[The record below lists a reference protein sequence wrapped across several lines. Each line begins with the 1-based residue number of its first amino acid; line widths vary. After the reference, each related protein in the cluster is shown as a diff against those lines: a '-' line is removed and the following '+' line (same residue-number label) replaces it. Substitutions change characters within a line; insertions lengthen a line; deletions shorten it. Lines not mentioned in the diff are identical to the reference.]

1 MKKAIAV
8 AIISTL
14 MVVLSLYAVNAIIA
28 EQQKNRQ
35 REISHTLL
43 SYSEE
48 LTQNIASTLK
58 NTTVQGCDSASLNV
72 YRKLKMRSLYFAD
85 VGFIEKGKSPAPRF
99 GASWQIPSPFPLSCI
114 KPRTDSV
121 WRSFRRKISLSAMR
135 QSITTLLS
143 SPPVQPTINLPP
155 LPPTIRFVLPL
166 KISAA
171 PFSPLRRH
179 QKTLAAYSLCYL
191 RWL

>member
-8 AIISTL
+8 AIISTF

-58 NTTVQGCDSASLNV
+58 NTSAQG
-72 YRKLKMRSLYFAD
+72 
-85 VGFIEKGKSPAPRF
+85 
-99 GASWQIPSPFPLSCI
+99 
-114 KPRTDSV
+114 
-121 WRSFRRKISLSAMR
+121 
-135 QSITTLLS
+135 
-143 SPPVQPTINLPP
+143 
-155 LPPTIRFVLPL
+155 
-166 KISAA
+166 
-171 PFSPLRRH
+171 
-179 QKTLAAYSLCYL
+179 
-191 RWL
+191 

>member
-8 AIISTL
+8 AIISTF

-58 NTTVQGCDSASLNV
+58 NTSTQGCDSASLNV

-85 VGFIEKGKSPAPRF
+85 VGFIEKGKITCTAFWGKLANPIAL
-99 GASWQIPSPFPLSCI
+99 PSELHNTQNGFSLAQFSQ
-114 KPRTDSV
+114 KDLDRKSV
-121 WRSFRRKISLSAMR
+121 
-135 QSITTLLS
+135 
-143 SPPVQPTINLPP
+143 V
-155 LPPTIRFVLPL
+155 
-166 KISAA
+166 
-171 PFSPLRRH
+171 
-179 QKTLAAYSLCYL
+179 
-191 RWL
+191 

>member
-14 MVVLSLYAVNAIIA
+14 MVVLSLYAVNAIIV

-58 NTTVQGCDSASLNV
+58 NTTV
-72 YRKLKMRSLYFAD
+72 
-85 VGFIEKGKSPAPRF
+85 
-99 GASWQIPSPFPLSCI
+99 
-114 KPRTDSV
+114 
-121 WRSFRRKISLSAMR
+121 
-135 QSITTLLS
+135 
-143 SPPVQPTINLPP
+143 PV
-155 LPPTIRFVLPL
+155 
-166 KISAA
+166 
-171 PFSPLRRH
+171 
-179 QKTLAAYSLCYL
+179 
-191 RWL
+191 

>member
-8 AIISTL
+8 AIISTF

-58 NTTVQGCDSASLNV
+58 NTSAQGCDSASLNV

-114 KPRTDSV
+114 IPRTDSA

-179 QKTLAAYSLCYL
+179 QKTSAAYSLCYL

>member
-14 MVVLSLYAVNAIIA
+14 MVVLSLYAVNAIIV

-58 NTTVQGCDSASLNV
+58 KYHRAG
-72 YRKLKMRSLYFAD
+72 MR
-85 VGFIEKGKSPAPRF
+85 
-99 GASWQIPSPFPLSCI
+99 
-114 KPRTDSV
+114 
-121 WRSFRRKISLSAMR
+121 
-135 QSITTLLS
+135 
-143 SPPVQPTINLPP
+143 
-155 LPPTIRFVLPL
+155 
-166 KISAA
+166 
-171 PFSPLRRH
+171 
-179 QKTLAAYSLCYL
+179 
-191 RWL
+191 

>member
-1 MKKAIAV
+1 
-8 AIISTL
+8 
-14 MVVLSLYAVNAIIA
+14 MVVLSLYAVNAIIV

-85 VGFIEKGKSPAPRF
+85 VGFIERGKSPAPRF
-99 GASWQIPSPFPLSCI
+99 GASWQIPSPFPELHKTQNGFSLAQFSQKDFFI
-114 KPRTDSV
+114 GNATIYNHLIIFTSRSAYDKFAPVTANYSLRSSTKDFGRT
-121 WRSFRRKISLSAMR
+121 
-135 QSITTLLS
+135 
-143 SPPVQPTINLPP
+143 
-155 LPPTIRFVLPL
+155 
-166 KISAA
+166 
-171 PFSPLRRH
+171 FSPLRRH

>member
-8 AIISTL
+8 AIISTF

-58 NTTVQGCDSASLNV
+58 NTSAQGCDSASLNV

-135 QSITTLLS
+135 QFITTLLS

-171 PFSPLRRH
+171 PFSPLRHH

>member
-14 MVVLSLYAVNAIIA
+14 MVVLSLYAVNAIIV

-85 VGFIEKGKSPAPRF
+85 VGFIEKGKITCTAFWGKLANPIAL
-99 GASWQIPSPFPLSCI
+99 PLSCI

-121 WRSFRRKISLSAMR
+121 WRSFRRKISLSVMR
-135 QSITTLLS
+135 QFITTLLF

-179 QKTLAAYSLCYL
+179 QKTSAAYSLCYL

>member
-8 AIISTL
+8 AIISTF
-14 MVVLSLYAVNAIIA
+14 MVVLSLYAVNAIIV

-58 NTTVQGCDSASLNV
+58 NTSAQGCDSASLNV

-85 VGFIEKGKSPAPRF
+85 VGFIEKGKITCTAFWGKLANPIALPSELHKTQNGFSLAQFSQKDFFVGNATIYNHLIIFTSRSAYDKFAPVT
-99 GASWQIPSPFPLSCI
+99 A
-114 KPRTDSV
+114 
-121 WRSFRRKISLSAMR
+121 
-135 QSITTLLS
+135 
-143 SPPVQPTINLPP
+143 N
-155 LPPTIRFVLPL
+155 
-166 KISAA
+166 
-171 PFSPLRRH
+171 
-179 QKTLAAYSLCYL
+179 YSLRSSTKDFGRTFFTL
-191 RWL
+191 SLIHI

>member
-14 MVVLSLYAVNAIIA
+14 MVVLSLYAVNAIIV

-99 GASWQIPSPFPLSCI
+99 GASWQIPSPFP
-114 KPRTDSV
+114 
-121 WRSFRRKISLSAMR
+121 
-135 QSITTLLS
+135 
-143 SPPVQPTINLPP
+143 
-155 LPPTIRFVLPL
+155 
-166 KISAA
+166 
-171 PFSPLRRH
+171 
-179 QKTLAAYSLCYL
+179 
-191 RWL
+191 